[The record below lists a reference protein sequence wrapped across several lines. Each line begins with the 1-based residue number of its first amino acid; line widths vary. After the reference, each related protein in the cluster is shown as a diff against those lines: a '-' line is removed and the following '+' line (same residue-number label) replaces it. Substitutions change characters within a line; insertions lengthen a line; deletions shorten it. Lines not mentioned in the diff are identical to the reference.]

1 MRAAF
6 HDGLR
11 TAADNDAIPC
21 HRRADTS
28 IRTGKDNARIRIGSC
43 SRRPQVNTAK
53 VVDEREYGCGR
64 RIDERT
70 YFDAAVPREQQ
81 ADDDKQGDD
90 RADGIQKFLHAVLWH
105 NAPMNASHTRQL
117 PIGVFDS
124 GVGGLTV
131 LRALREALPHEDLI
145 YLGDTARLPYGTKSK
160 SSISRYAGQATAL
173 LQERG
178 IKLLVVACN
187 TASAVA
193 LEALTQQMQPVPVIG
208 VVEPG
213 ATAAVAARPGG
224 RHLVLAT
231 EATVRYG
238 AYRQAIARR
247 DEQAEVRELA
257 CELMVSLAE
266 EGWTDGSIAEAII
279 RRYLEPLAE
288 LAFEPDSVI
297 LGCTHFPLLRP
308 AIRQVVPEGTAIVDS
323 ASTTAS
329 VAADMLAEA
338 ELLNEQ
344 ERAGQLW
351 LMATDGAGRFAR
363 VGGRFIGEDLDA
375 SDIEIVD
382 L

>member
-1 MRAAF
+1 
-6 HDGLR
+6 
-11 TAADNDAIPC
+11 
-21 HRRADTS
+21 
-28 IRTGKDNARIRIGSC
+28 
-43 SRRPQVNTAK
+43 
-53 VVDEREYGCGR
+53 
-64 RIDERT
+64 
-70 YFDAAVPREQQ
+70 
-81 ADDDKQGDD
+81 
-90 RADGIQKFLHAVLWH
+90 
-105 NAPMNASHTRQL
+105 MNASHSRRL

-131 LRALREALPHEDLI
+131 LRALRQALPHEDLI

-193 LEALTQQMQPVPVIG
+193 LDTLTEQMKPLPVIG

-213 ATAAVAARPGG
+213 ATAAVTARPGG

-247 DEQAEVRELA
+247 DERAEVRELA

-266 EGWTDGSIAEAII
+266 EGWTEGGIVEAII

-288 LAFEPDSVI
+288 LAFEPDSII

-308 AIRQVVPEGTAIVDS
+308 AIRRVVAEGTAIVDS
-323 ASTTAS
+323 ASTTAG
-329 VAADMLAEA
+329 VAATMLAEK

-344 ERAGQLW
+344 ESPGRLL

-363 VGGRFIGEDLDA
+363 VGGRFIGEDLEA